1 MKKKMIKR
9 ALGTMVLAMMVLGWA
24 EPSAAAA
31 LSANDLTDVRRAED
45 YMNGLTS
52 LKARFLQVNNGGS
65 TAEGTVWLSRPGK
78 MRLEYDPPNPLL
90 VVADGTF
97 LIVHDAELD
106 DPSYIPLESTPAG
119 VMLRPKIALNSGDL
133 KVTEVERDAGVISF
147 KIINAEEPEQGD
159 LTLTFTERPFLLRQ
173 WTVRDVQDK
182 YTTVSLFDVQSGIEI
197 DLKKFVFENP
207 KFKQHQLPLR

>member
-1 MKKKMIKR
+1 MIRR
-9 ALGTMVLAMMVLGWA
+9 ALATVLLGMTMLGA
-24 EPSAAAA
+24 TPAAAA
-31 LSANDLTDVRRAED
+31 SLSANDLSDIRRAED
-45 YMNGLTS
+45 YMNGLSS
-52 LKARFLQVNNGGS
+52 LKARFLQVNNSGS

-78 MRLEYDPPNPLL
+78 MRLEYDPPSPLL

-106 DPSYIPLESTPAG
+106 DPSYIPLDSTPAG
-119 VMLRPKIALNSGDL
+119 VILRPEIHLNSGDL
-133 KVTEVERDAGVISF
+133 KVTEVERDAGVIGF

-159 LTLTFTERPFLLRQ
+159 ITLTFTERPFLLRQ

-182 YTTVSLFDVQSGIEI
+182 YTTVSLFDVQSGIDI
-197 DLKKFVFENP
+197 DPKKFIFENP

>member
-1 MKKKMIKR
+1 MVKR
-9 ALGTMVLAMMVLGWA
+9 ALSMALLGLTLLWA
-24 EPSAAAA
+24 TPGNAAA
-31 LSANDLTDVRRAED
+31 LSANDLSDVRRAED
-45 YMNGLTS
+45 YMNGLTN
-52 LKARFLQVNNGGS
+52 LKARFLQVNNNGS
-65 TAEGTVWLSRPGK
+65 TADGTVWLSRPGK

-106 DPSYIPLESTPAG
+106 DPSYIPLDSTPAG
-119 VMLRPKIALNSGDL
+119 VLLRPEIHLNSGDL

-147 KIINAEEPEQGD
+147 KVINAEEPEQGD
-159 LTLTFTERPFLLRQ
+159 ITLTFTERPFLLRQ

-182 YTTVSLFDVQSGIEI
+182 YTTVSLFDVQSGIAI
-197 DLKKFVFENP
+197 DPKKFVFENP

>member
-1 MKKKMIKR
+1 MVKR
-9 ALGTMVLAMMVLGWA
+9 ALSMALLGLTLLWA
-24 EPSAAAA
+24 TPGNAAA
-31 LSANDLTDVRRAED
+31 LSANDLSDVRRAED

-52 LKARFLQVNNGGS
+52 LKARFLQVNNNGS
-65 TAEGTVWLSRPGK
+65 TADGTVWLSRPGK

-106 DPSYIPLESTPAG
+106 DPSYIPLDSTPAG
-119 VMLRPKIALNSGDL
+119 VLLRPEIHLNSGDL

-147 KIINAEEPEQGD
+147 KVINAEEPEQGD
-159 LTLTFTERPFLLRQ
+159 ITLTFTERPFLLRQ

-182 YTTVSLFDVQSGIEI
+182 YTTVSLFDVQSGIAI
-197 DLKKFVFENP
+197 DPKKFIFENP